1 MADYITSQQL
11 ADRLG
16 VTRNRVLLLLSQGRI
31 TGAMKHGRDWLIPAD
46 ATVIPKPAGRP
57 PVKKTPQRGSTGK
70 A

>member
-31 TGAMKHGRDWLIPAD
+31 TGAVKHGRDWLIPAD
-46 ATVIPKPAGRP
+46 ATVIPKPVGRP
-57 PVKKTPQRGSTGK
+57 ATRKTPQR
-70 A
+70 